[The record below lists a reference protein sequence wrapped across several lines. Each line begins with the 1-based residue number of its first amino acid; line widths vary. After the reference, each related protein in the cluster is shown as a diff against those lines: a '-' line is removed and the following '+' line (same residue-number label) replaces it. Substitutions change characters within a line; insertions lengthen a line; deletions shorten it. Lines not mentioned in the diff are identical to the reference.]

1 MFHVALSIFRL
12 FDEGLPPI
20 GKHYVSCTPAYVN
33 MDTKRGGKE
42 AFLRKDLI
50 VFVLHNLDLSK
61 LKDNPSRILIECR
74 SHNLDWFNEDT
85 IKSFCSDVLKDA
97 IGCLFLNQN
106 LCVVPELSIMGERSD
121 LWILK
126 NGEVSIGLVEVK
138 HPGEIDVMNN
148 TWVFGQVHGYLQVLK
163 NFYGVQYPIALLSTY
178 THWRVVSLEN
188 TDGFFKADEKLE
200 AITVSTLS
208 LPANSELSAYWVCLF
223 VIYDSMDRR
232 RMKKKKKK
240 K

>member
-42 AFLRKDLI
+42 AFLCNDLI
-50 VFVLHNLDLSK
+50 VFGLHNLDLSK
-61 LKDNPSRILIECR
+61 LKDGTSYILKNLE
-74 SHNLDWFNEDT
+74 SNKLDWFNEDS

-97 IGCLFLNQN
+97 IDTLSLNQN
-106 LCVVPELSIMGERSD
+106 LCVGPELSIMGEKSD
-121 LWILK
+121 LWVLK
-126 NGEVSIGLVEVK
+126 RKAIPIGLVEVK
-138 HPGEIDVMNN
+138 RPGEIDVMNN

-200 AITVSTLS
+200 AITVSKLS